1 MINFLVRLKNNFL
14 LNSNKSTF
22 KNIDEDIDGY
32 TELLQELIQL
42 KSKLTSV
49 DQELIELENARN
61 KLVIEIENKLL
72 TNNFNK

>member
-1 MINFLVRLKNNFL
+1 MNNFLVRLKNKFL

-61 KLVIEIENKLL
+61 KLIIEIKNKLL
-72 TNNFNK
+72 SNNFNK